1 MKKYVCATTVMNNS
15 YIGELA
21 LKASDAI
28 TEFQESLVETKK
40 LSDFLSEDEN
50 NVLDKAI
57 DILWDIYVTQHPSA
71 IDISTD

>member
-1 MKKYVCATTVMNNS
+1 MDNS

-28 TEFQESLVETKK
+28 TEFQESLVRTNE
-40 LSDFLSEDEN
+40 LSDFLSEDEI

-57 DILWDIYVTQHPSA
+57 DILWDIYVTHHPSA
-71 IDISTD
+71 RDIASNTEID